1 MITLDLDTR
10 GLAEAGK
17 LWLDRGDRGIARI
30 SRVWLDRDG
39 RGVAKVYDDGMG
51 GARRWRYRERVAPT
65 FEHNIKDLPRLRWR
79 YRERMGPTQ
88 THTITDTL
96 TRRWRYR
103 ERMGPT
109 QTHTVIET
117 LERRWRYSE
126 RLVPTQTHTITDAPP
141 RRWRYRERMGPK
153 QAHTV
158 TVPAPRRWRYRERT
172 GPVQT
177 HTITGPPDRR
187 WRYSER
193 FGPTQKHTV
202 EDVKCDVTITGPDRV
217 AGGAVSRFQANRG
230 GDCALQ
236 SGTWSTVIHNRYA
249 TRDRGW
255 ASIDSSG
262 EISVDLPTVGGPTI
276 YRILATY
283 TPSTGKA
290 GTSTYFYFTAHQG
303 CAMAISST
311 SGFTIDGDTK
321 FEAQAQMVGQCE
333 GSSTLPPGPWRVS
346 GTADAW
352 VMINAASGKIEGTAP
367 NRTQSY
373 SLDVTWTDDK
383 GTDFTE
389 GRTISVTQV
398 NIPCTVAI
406 TSDSSQ
412 VRSQAEWTGQAST
425 AGDCPSGVWSV
436 QSFTHPTGTQDRV
449 TGGVAW
455 AQIDQTGKITFKTPF
470 DVSPATDYRIRA
482 WWTGTSD
489 TYSADYV
496 VTVLPPVDC
505 HVMISGPGQVEVGKR
520 WSGTATLDG
529 TECPASVTWAASGVA
544 GITASPAS
552 VLAGDS
558 AKVNVGFTAPLT
570 KQRVTIA
577 VSASDSN
584 GLIDRALYGIDVEET
599 VPCGVV
605 LASTSGFTIDGN
617 TQFGGQAS
625 TTGDCD
631 GPASMVP
638 GPWSVSG
645 SATTSFGVRI
655 DGNGKVESGDAPNR
669 TATYDLTVSWRDEH
683 GVTFSKSYT
692 ITVNKVPVPCVV
704 TVSSSDSQVRALKE
718 WTGQAS
724 TTGDCGAGSWSVAI
738 YNHPQDLQGTNNR
751 GWASIN
757 QSGSIRFTVPFD
769 VAGNPEYRVVATW
782 TSGSTATAGEFVVT
796 VLPVLKCNVSISG
809 KTTLNAGEQYN
820 ATASL
825 SGTECPSGTPNAG
838 EGWSLS
844 GGWANLGIDHETGS
858 ITHRAPTPT
867 TDTDFDLVATYTDGS
882 LVITG
887 NIHRVTVKAQTVAC
901 QATATGP
908 ATVNAGDAVTVTF
921 ATTGDCGSPSS
932 VDDPWTIT
940 APNWMQKTVN
950 GASAQ
955 AAPSSASD
963 VTYTVSANYSFDG
976 KTASTSHQFTVRA
989 AGCAVAVSGS
999 STVRA
1004 LNEWIGQASTTGACG
1019 SGSWSVA
1026 IYNHP
1031 HDPNGTNNRGWASI
1045 DQSGV
1050 IKFTVPFDVAGNP
1063 EYRVVA
1069 TWTSG
1074 STATAGEF
1082 VITALPVLKCN
1093 VSISGKTTLNAG
1105 EQYNATASISGTDC
1119 PTGSPA
1125 AGEGWSLSGGW
1136 ANLGIGHDTG
1146 SIVHRAPTPTT
1157 DTTYDLIATYTDG
1170 SLVITGNIHRVTVKA
1185 QTVACQATATGPA
1198 TVNAGDAVTVT
1209 FATTGDCGSPSSVDD
1224 PWTITAPNWMTK
1236 GVNGASATAAPSK
1249 ATDETYTVSASYSFD
1264 GKTASTSHQ
1273 FTVKAAACA
1282 VTVTGSTSQ
1291 VRSQRDW
1298 TGTAT
1303 KTGSCGSGSWSV
1315 KTLNHPSGTTNRV
1328 TNNVPWATI
1337 DSNGAISFKIPF
1349 DVGSKTDYRIQA
1361 AWTSGT
1367 DITLGEFVLSVLPP
1381 LDCAVVLTGPS
1392 SVEAGKTW
1400 TGTAS
1405 LDGSECPSGAT
1416 WSASGIA
1423 GISASPS
1430 STQVGAASS
1439 ATIRFTAPA
1448 SAGTVDISVTAKDG
1462 TETLDTATKT
1472 ITVTDPVTCDVAV
1485 TSTSGFNID
1494 GNTKFAG
1501 NAATTGTCASPASAI
1516 PGPWSVSGTSTTSFG
1531 VKVDGN
1537 GRITSNNAP
1546 NSNQQYSLVVTWTDV
1561 NGHQFSSSHTITVT
1575 YVPPTCTVG
1584 ISSSDTN
1591 IVGPGTWTGQ
1601 ASQTNCGSASWSAAV
1616 YTAGTSNDRG
1626 WASINQSSG
1635 RISVSVPFAVSSAT
1649 TYEVEAFYGNESSGR
1664 IGFTVLPP
1672 WNCTISGPSDMNL
1685 TPGETRSFVILLGS
1699 DCPRN
1704 GGYSSPDTNVSV
1716 GANGVGTVTAPQTP
1730 GTTYVSVDYSDG
1742 SQVASTSWAI
1752 TVSDPDPCRLEFTA
1766 GASAVRSGRN
1776 YTAKVEP
1783 RGNCP
1788 SVNSD
1793 RTDRYSLSGGWSGLQ
1808 IGVAGDIWGTAP
1820 TVSAEV
1826 TYTLTASVKFT
1837 DGSTASESHRVTVQP
1852 PVAGCDV
1859 TVTPVGGGTARV
1871 VEGAKITLTAA
1882 EDGNCG
1888 ASGTWSVGVSPS
1900 GPTVD
1905 INSSTG
1911 GITFTAPATI
1921 TGTSRDYT
1929 VTATWQ
1935 SDDGSITEN
1944 GSATVTVLSF
1954 DCTVGIGGASRVDGG
1969 DRYQAQ
1975 ATLAGTDCPTGTP
1988 NAGEGFAMTGGWS
2001 GLGIDHETGEIDGR
2015 APNPSTDTTYSL
2027 EVTYTDGSTVV
2038 TGIRHQV
2045 TVRGTTTTNCQATS
2059 SGPATVDSGDS
2070 VSVSFSTFGTCGS
2083 PSGADDPW
2091 TITAP
2096 DWMSKSA
2103 DGASGTA
2110 PSDPDDQT
2118 YTVSGSYRFGT
2129 YAAATSHQF
2138 TVTGDGPT
2146 LPTCSVSGPSTLT
2159 VVGDVTQTIT
2169 FSFGV
2174 GVDANCGPG
2183 SWSASGGFGMSAS
2196 PADPTSTATT
2206 INCSTTFYG
2215 SFTVSYSWTRS
2226 ADGQSFGGSTSVQV
2240 DRDE

>member
-1 MITLDLDTR
+1 MSIQLDQGDR
-10 GLAEAGK
+10 GLAEVGRI
-17 LWLDRGDRGIARI
+17 WLDRGNRGIARI
-30 SRVWLDRDG
+30 SRVWLDRAE

-51 GARRWRYRERVAPT
+51 ASRRWKYRERVAPGQV
-65 FEHNIKDLPRLRWR
+65 HNIKDTPFLRWR
-79 YRERMGPTQ
+79 YSEAVRPAQ
-88 THTITDTL
+88 QHNIIDS
-96 TRRWRYR
+96 
-103 ERMGPT
+103 PA
-109 QTHTVIET
+109 
-117 LERRWRYSE
+117 RRWRYSE
-126 RLVPTQTHTITDAPP
+126 AVRPVSAHTIIDTLMRRWRYMERVAPTQIHDIKDAPP
-141 RRWRYRERMGPK
+141 RRWRYMERVYPTQIHNIK
-153 QAHTV
+153 V
-158 TVPAPRRWRYRERT
+158 APPLRWRYSERVYPT
-172 GPVQT
+172 QK
-177 HTITGPPDRR
+177 HNITGPPDRR

-193 FGPTQKHTV
+193 ILPTQKHTI
-202 EDVKCDVTITGPDRV
+202 EDVKCDVSISGPDRV
-217 AGGAVSRFQANRG
+217 GGAMISHFQAERK
-230 GDCALQ
+230 GDCLLR
-236 SGTWSTVIHNRYA
+236 SGTWSSVIHNRYA

-255 ASIDSSG
+255 TSIDNNG
-262 EISVDLPTVGGPTI
+262 LITLDLPAVGGPTI
-276 YRILATY
+276 YRLLATY

-290 GTSTYFYFTAHQG
+290 GTSSYFYFTASPG
-303 CAMAISST
+303 CSMGLAST
-311 SGFTIDGDTK
+311 SGYNIDGGTEFK
-321 FEAQAQMVGQCE
+321 AQAQMVGQCE
-333 GSSTLPPGPWRVS
+333 GASTLAPGPWRVS
-346 GTADAW
+346 GTADTW
-352 VMINAASGKIEGTAP
+352 VRINAADGEIKGTAP
-367 NRTQSY
+367 NVTQSY

-389 GRTISVTQV
+389 GRTINVTRINV
-398 NIPCTVAI
+398 PCTVAI

-455 AQIDQTGKITFKTPF
+455 AQIDQNGKITFKTPF

-544 GITASPAS
+544 GITATPAS

-558 AKVNVGFTAPLT
+558 AKVNVAFTAPQT
-570 KQRVTIA
+570 EQRVTIA

-584 GLIDRALYGIDVEET
+584 GLIDRAISSIDVEET

-605 LASTSGFTIDGN
+605 LASTSGFTIDGL
-617 TQFGGQAS
+617 TTFEGQAA
-625 TTGDCD
+625 TTGTCA
-631 GPASMVP
+631 GPGSVAP

-645 SATTSFGVRI
+645 SATTSFGVKI
-655 DGNGKVESGDAPNR
+655 DGNGKVESGSAPNV

-692 ITVNKVPVPCVV
+692 ITVNKVPVPCAV

-718 WTGQAS
+718 WSGQAS
-724 TTGDCGAGSWSVAI
+724 TSGDCGAGSWSVAI
-738 YNHPQDLQGTNNR
+738 YNHPHDPNGTNNR

-769 VAGNPEYRVVATW
+769 VAGNPQYRVVATW
-782 TSGSTATAGEFVVT
+782 TSGTDITLGEFVVT

-867 TDTDFDLVATYTDGS
+867 TDTTYDLVATYTDGS
-882 LVITG
+882 LVIRG
-887 NIHRVTVKAQTVAC
+887 NVHRVTVKAQTTVTC
-901 QATATGP
+901 QATSSGP
-908 ATVNAGDAVTVTF
+908 AQVNAGDAVTVTF

-940 APNWMQKTVN
+940 APDWMQKTVN

-955 AAPSSASD
+955 AAPSNTSD
-963 VTYTVSANYSFDG
+963 VTYTVSAN
-976 KTASTSHQFTVRA
+976 
-989 AGCAVAVSGS
+989 
-999 STVRA
+999 
-1004 LNEWIGQASTTGACG
+1004 
-1019 SGSWSVA
+1019 
-1026 IYNHP
+1026 
-1031 HDPNGTNNRGWASI
+1031 
-1045 DQSGV
+1045 
-1050 IKFTVPFDVAGNP
+1050 
-1063 EYRVVA
+1063 
-1069 TWTSG
+1069 
-1074 STATAGEF
+1074 
-1082 VITALPVLKCN
+1082 
-1093 VSISGKTTLNAG
+1093 
-1105 EQYNATASISGTDC
+1105 
-1119 PTGSPA
+1119 
-1125 AGEGWSLSGGW
+1125 
-1136 ANLGIGHDTG
+1136 
-1146 SIVHRAPTPTT
+1146 
-1157 DTTYDLIATYTDG
+1157 
-1170 SLVITGNIHRVTVKA
+1170 
-1185 QTVACQATATGPA
+1185 
-1198 TVNAGDAVTVT
+1198 
-1209 FATTGDCGSPSSVDD
+1209 
-1224 PWTITAPNWMTK
+1224 
-1236 GVNGASATAAPSK
+1236 
-1249 ATDETYTVSASYSFD
+1249 YSFD

-1416 WSASGIA
+1416 WSAAGISS
-1423 GISASPS
+1423 ISASPS

-1485 TSTSGFNID
+1485 TSTSGFTID
-1494 GNTKFAG
+1494 GGTKFAG

-1546 NSNQQYSLVVTWTDV
+1546 NSSQQYSLVVTWTDV

-1575 YVPPTCTVG
+1575 YVPPTCSVS
-1584 ISSSDTN
+1584 ISSTQSS

-1601 ASQTNCGSASWSAAV
+1601 ASQTNCGSASWSVAV

-1626 WASINQSSG
+1626 WASINSTG
-1635 RISVSVPFAVSSAT
+1635 RVGVSVPFAVSLAT
-1649 TYEVEAFYGNESSGR
+1649 VYEVEAFYGNESSGR
-1664 IGFTVLPP
+1664 IGFTVVPP
-1672 WNCTISGPSDMNL
+1672 WNCTISGPSDMTM

-1716 GANGVGTVTAPQTP
+1716 GANGAGTVTAPQTP

-1766 GASAVRSGRN
+1766 GASAVRSSRN

-1820 TVSAEV
+1820 TVSAE
-1826 TYTLTASVKFT
+1826 THYTLTASVKFT

-1969 DRYQAQ
+1969 ARYQAQ

-2015 APNPSTDTTYSL
+2015 APSPSTDTTYSL
-2027 EVTYTDGSTVV
+2027 EVTYTDGSTVI

-2045 TVRGTTTTNCQATS
+2045 TVRGTTTTTCQATS
-2059 SGPATVDSGDS
+2059 SGPARVDSGDS

-2083 PSGADDPW
+2083 PSSVDDPW

-2096 DWMSKSA
+2096 QWMSKGA

-2118 YTVSGSYRFGT
+2118 YTVTGQYSYGT
-2129 YAAATSHQF
+2129 YSAATSHQF
-2138 TVTGDGPT
+2138 TVNGTGGTTTCTVTGSPSHITADTFEDFT
-2146 LPTCSVSGPSTLT
+2146 LGISVDS
-2159 VVGDVTQTIT
+2159 
-2169 FSFGV
+2169 
-2174 GVDANCGPG
+2174 NCGPG
-2183 SWSASGGFGMSAS
+2183 SWSSSWGNIANPSS
-2196 PADPTSTATT
+2196 TSTSITDYASFPGVATL
-2206 INCSTTFYG
+2206 
-2215 SFTVSYSWTRS
+2215 SFTWTRS
-2226 ADGQSFGGSTSVQV
+2226 SDGQQFTGSVSAYFTDAGTTPV
-2240 DRDE
+2240 

>member
-1 MITLDLDTR
+1 MITLDRADR
-10 GLAEAGK
+10 GLAEAGR
-17 LWLDRGDRGIARI
+17 LWLDRGNRGIARI
-30 SRVWLDRDG
+30 SQVWLDRAE

-51 GARRWRYRERVAPT
+51 HARRWRYRERVAPT

-217 AGGAVSRFQANRG
+217 AGGAVSKFQASRD
-230 GDCALQ
+230 GDCATQ
-236 SGTWSTVIHNRYA
+236 AGTWSTVIHNRYA

-276 YRILATY
+276 YRILATFV
-283 TPSTGKA
+283 PATGKA
-290 GTSTYFYFTAHQG
+290 GTSTYFYFTAHQQ

-311 SGFTIDGDTK
+311 SGYDIDGDTEFK
-321 FEAQAQMVGQCE
+321 AQAQMVGQCE
-333 GSSTLPPGPWRVS
+333 GPATLIPGPWQVT
-346 GTADAW
+346 GTAANW
-352 VMINAASGKIEGTAP
+352 VRINAGSGEIKGKAP
-367 NRTQSY
+367 NQTASY

-389 GRTISVTQV
+389 RRTINVTRT
-398 NIPCTVAI
+398 NIPCDVTI
-406 TSDSSQ
+406 TSSIGQ
-412 VRSQAEWTGQAST
+412 VRSQAEWTAQASLS
-425 AGDCPSGVWSV
+425 GDCPAGVWSV
-436 QSFTHPTGTQDRV
+436 QTLSMPNGTQNRTTNNV
-449 TGGVAW
+449 PW
-455 AQIDQTGKITFKTPF
+455 ATIDQAGKITFKIPF
-470 DVSPATDYRIRA
+470 DVGSNTDYRIRA

-489 TYSADYV
+489 TYSGDYILK
-496 VTVLPPVDC
+496 VLPPVDC

-544 GITASPAS
+544 GITATPAS

-558 AKVNVGFTAPLT
+558 AKVNVAFTAPQT
-570 KQRVTIA
+570 EQRVTIA

-584 GLIDRALYGIDVEET
+584 GLIDRAISSIDVEET

-669 TATYDLTVSWRDEH
+669 TTTYDLTVSWRDEH

-724 TTGDCGAGSWSVAI
+724 TTGDCG
-738 YNHPQDLQGTNNR
+738 
-751 GWASIN
+751 
-757 QSGSIRFTVPFD
+757 
-769 VAGNPEYRVVATW
+769 
-782 TSGSTATAGEFVVT
+782 
-796 VLPVLKCNVSISG
+796 
-809 KTTLNAGEQYN
+809 
-820 ATASL
+820 
-825 SGTECPSGTPNAG
+825 
-838 EGWSLS
+838 
-844 GGWANLGIDHETGS
+844 
-858 ITHRAPTPT
+858 
-867 TDTDFDLVATYTDGS
+867 
-882 LVITG
+882 
-887 NIHRVTVKAQTVAC
+887 
-901 QATATGP
+901 
-908 ATVNAGDAVTVTF
+908 
-921 ATTGDCGSPSS
+921 
-932 VDDPWTIT
+932 
-940 APNWMQKTVN
+940 
-950 GASAQ
+950 
-955 AAPSSASD
+955 
-963 VTYTVSANYSFDG
+963 
-976 KTASTSHQFTVRA
+976 
-989 AGCAVAVSGS
+989 
-999 STVRA
+999 
-1004 LNEWIGQASTTGACG
+1004 

-1074 STATAGEF
+1074 STVTAGEF
-1082 VITALPVLKCN
+1082 VVTVLPVLKCN

-1105 EQYNATASISGTDC
+1105 EQYNATASLSGTDC

-1170 SLVITGNIHRVTVKA
+1170 SLVITGNIHRITVKA
-1185 QTVACQATATGPA
+1185 QTTVTCQATSSGPA
-1198 TVNAGDAVTVT
+1198 TVNAGDSVTVT
-1209 FATTGDCGSPSSVDD
+1209 FATTGDCGSPSGVDD
-1224 PWTITAPNWMTK
+1224 PWTITAPDWMRK
-1236 GVNGASATAAPSK
+1236 DLNGASATAAPSK

-1303 KTGSCGSGSWSV
+1303 KTGSCGSGGWSV

-1416 WSASGIA
+1416 WSAAGISS
-1423 GISASPS
+1423 ISASPS

-1439 ATIRFTAPA
+1439 ATISFTAPA

-1494 GNTKFAG
+1494 GGTKFAG
-1501 NAATTGTCASPASAI
+1501 NAATTGSCASPASAI
-1516 PGPWSVSGTSTTSFG
+1516 PGPWSVSGTSTNWG
-1531 VKVDGN
+1531 VRIDGN
-1537 GRITSNNAP
+1537 GKIESGDAP

-1584 ISSSDTN
+1584 ISSTQAS
-1591 IVGPGTWTGQ
+1591 IVGPGTLLGQ
-1601 ASQTNCGSASWSAAV
+1601 ATHANCASASWTVKV
-1616 YTAGTSNDRG
+1616 YNHNQSVDRG
-1626 WASINQSSG
+1626 WASIDPYWGDFQ
-1635 RISVSVPFAVSSAT
+1635 VDYPYAVT
-1649 TYEVEAFYGNESSGR
+1649 TETRYDVEAFYGNESSGR
-1664 IGFTVLPP
+1664 LPFSVVPP
-1672 WNCTISGPSDMNL
+1672 WDCTISGPSDMTL
-1685 TPGETRSFVILLGS
+1685 TAGATQAFQISLGAN
-1699 DCPRN
+1699 CPRN
-1704 GGYSSPDTNVSV
+1704 GSYSSPDSNVSISQT
-1716 GANGVGTVTAPQTP
+1716 GAGTVTAPSTP
-1730 GTTYVSVDYSDG
+1730 GTTYVSVDYTDG
-1742 SQVASTSWAI
+1742 DQVASTSWAV
-1752 TVSDPDPCRLEFTA
+1752 TVRDPDPCRLEFTA

-1776 YTAKVEP
+1776 YTAKVAP

-1788 SVNSD
+1788 AVNTD

-1820 TVSAEV
+1820 TVSAE
-1826 TYTLTASVKFT
+1826 THYTLTASVKFT
-1837 DGSTASESHRVTVQP
+1837 DGSAASESHRVTVQP

-1969 DRYQAQ
+1969 ARYQAQ

-2118 YTVSGSYRFGT
+2118 YTVGGSYRFGN

-2183 SWSASGGFGMSAS
+2183 SWSASGGFGVSAS

>member
-1 MITLDLDTR
+1 METQGAGSPPPSSTTSKTCR
-10 GLAEAGK
+10 GSAG
-17 LWLDRGDRGIARI
+17 GIE
-30 SRVWLDRDG
+30 SEWV
-39 RGVAKVYDDGMG
+39 
-51 GARRWRYRERVAPT
+51 
-65 FEHNIKDLPRLRWR
+65 
-79 YRERMGPTQ
+79 PTQ

-230 GDCALQ
+230 GDCAFQ

-290 GTSTYFYFTAHQG
+290 GTSQYFYFTAHQQ

-333 GSSTLPPGPWRVS
+333 GASTLAPGPWRVS
-346 GTADAW
+346 GTADTW
-352 VMINAASGKIEGTAP
+352 VRINAGSGEIKGTAP

-425 AGDCPSGVWSV
+425 AGGCPSGVWSV
-436 QSFTHPTGTQDRV
+436 QSFKHPGGTQDRV

-489 TYSADYV
+489 TYSADYI
-496 VTVLPPVDC
+496 VTVLPPIDC
-505 HVMISGPGQVEVGKR
+505 HVKIEGPGQVEVGKR
-520 WSGTATLDG
+520 WSGTAEIQG
-529 TECPASVTWAASGVA
+529 TECPASATWTASGVA
-544 GITASPAS
+544 GITATPAS

-577 VSASDSN
+577 VAASDSN
-584 GLIDRALYGIDVEET
+584 GLIDRALYGIDVTET

-605 LASTSGFTIDGN
+605 LVSTSGFTIDGN
-617 TQFGGQAS
+617 TQFGGQAA

-631 GPASMVP
+631 GPASMIP

-655 DGNGKVESGDAPNR
+655 DGNGKVESGSAPNV

-704 TVSSSDSQVRALKE
+704 TVSSSDSQIRSLKE
-718 WTGQAS
+718 WSGQAS
-724 TTGDCGAGSWSVAI
+724 RTGDCGSGSWSVAI

-782 TSGSTATAGEFVVT
+782 TSGSTVTAGEFVVT

-908 ATVNAGDAVTVTF
+908 ATVNAGDSVTVTF

-1198 TVNAGDAVTVT
+1198 TVNAGDSVTVT

-1249 ATDETYTVSASYSFD
+1249 ATDETYTVRGDYSFD

-1349 DVGSKTDYRIQA
+1349 DVGSKTKYRIQA

-1416 WSASGIA
+1416 WSAAGISS
-1423 GISASPS
+1423 ISASPS

-1546 NSNQQYSLVVTWTDV
+1546 NSSQQYSLVVTWTDV

-1584 ISSSDTN
+1584 ISMNRLSF
-1591 IVGPGTWTGQ
+1591 VGPGSLFGGGN
-1601 ASQTNCGSASWSAAV
+1601 QTNCASASWTVKV
-1616 YTAGTSNDRG
+1616 YNHNQSVDRG
-1626 WASINQSSG
+1626 WASI
-1635 RISVSVPFAVSSAT
+1635 VSNTGYIRVTYPYAVT
-1649 TYEVEAFYGNESSGR
+1649 TETLYDLEAFYGNESSGR
-1664 IGFTVLPP
+1664 LTFSVLPP
-1672 WNCTISGPSDMNL
+1672 WNCTISGPRDMVL
-1685 TPGETRSFVILLGS
+1685 DPGESQSFQVSLGS
-1699 DCPRN
+1699 DCPI
-1704 GGYSSPDTNVSV
+1704 GGTFSSSDSIV
-1716 GANGVGTVTAPQTP
+1716 TVL
-1730 GTTYVSVDYSDG
+1730 SDG
-1742 SQVASTSWAI
+1742 SGNVRVPANAAPGSTYVTVDYEEGGQVTSTSW
-1752 TVSDPDPCRLEFTA
+1752 TVTVTDPDPCRVVFTS
-1766 GASAVRSGRN
+1766 GASAIRSGRN
-1776 YTAKVEP
+1776 YTAKVAT

-1788 SVNSD
+1788 DLNSSILD
-1793 RTDRYSLSGGWSGLQ
+1793 PRWTLSGGWSGLQ

-1820 TVSAEV
+1820 TVTSEV
-1826 TYTLTASVKFT
+1826 KYTLVATVEFD
-1837 DGSTASESHRVTVQP
+1837 DGSTESAAHVVTVQP
-1852 PVAGCDV
+1852 PVTGCTV
-1859 TVTPVGGGTARV
+1859 TVAPVGGGTARV
-1871 VEGAKITLTAA
+1871 VEGAVVTLTAA

-1888 ASGTWSVGVSPS
+1888 ASGTWGVAVSPS
-1900 GPTVD
+1900 GPTVT

-1911 GITFTAPATI
+1911 DIRFTAPATI
-1921 TGTSRDYT
+1921 TGASKDYT
-1929 VTATWQ
+1929 VTATWT
-1935 SDDGSITEN
+1935 SDDGSITSS

-1954 DCTVGIGGASRVDGG
+1954 DCTVGVGGPSYVDAGA
-1969 DRYQAQ
+1969 RYQAT
-1975 ATLAGTDCPTGTP
+1975 ATLSGTDCPTGTP
-1988 NAGEGFAMTGGWS
+1988 AAGEGFAMSGGWS
-2001 GLGIDHETGEIDGR
+2001 GLGIDHEDGSIDGT
-2015 APNPSTDTTYSL
+2015 APSPSTDTSYWL
-2027 EVTYTDGSTVV
+2027 DVTYTDGSTVV
-2038 TGIRHQV
+2038 TGIRHRV
-2045 TVRGTTTTNCQATS
+2045 TVRGTTTTTCQATA

-2096 DWMSKSA
+2096 QWMSKSA

-2138 TVTGDGPT
+2138 TVTGDGGP
-2146 LPTCSVSGPSTLT
+2146 LPGCSASVSPSS
-2159 VVGDVTQTIT
+2159 VTIAPGEFFT
-2169 FSFGV
+2169 V
-2174 GVDANCGPG
+2174 GVSVESTCGPG
-2183 SWSASGGFGMSAS
+2183 WWGGDFSSAFGDPAS
-2196 PADPTSTATT
+2196 TST
-2206 INCSTTFYG
+2206 
-2215 SFTVSYSWTRS
+2215 SYRSYRSVGTPNGLYSQTLTWTRS
-2226 ADGQSFGGSTSVQV
+2226 ADGQSFDVTLSILV
-2240 DRDE
+2240 DDAE

>member
-1 MITLDLDTR
+1 MITLDRADR
-10 GLAEAGK
+10 GLAEAGRI
-17 LWLDRGDRGIARI
+17 WLDRGARGIARI
-30 SRVWLDRDG
+30 ARVWLDRDG
-39 RGVAKVYDDGMG
+39 LGVAKVYDDGMG
-51 GARRWRYRERVAPT
+51 AARRWKYRERFAPGQA
-65 FEHNIKDLPRLRWR
+65 HNIKDTSFLRWR
-79 YRERMGPTQ
+79 YREPVRPVQ
-88 THTITDTL
+88 VHNIKDAPARRWRYSEPVRPVQIHTITDTL
-96 TRRWRYR
+96 MRRWRHS
-103 ERMGPT
+103 ERVSPG
-109 QTHTVIET
+109 QQHTV
-117 LERRWRYSE
+117 
-126 RLVPTQTHTITDAPP
+126 TDAPP
-141 RRWRYRERMGPK
+141 RRWKHRERVAPTQIHNVGDIP
-153 QAHTV
+153 
-158 TVPAPRRWRYRERT
+158 PRRWRHWERV
-172 GPVQT
+172 GPTQIHSVT
-177 HTITGPPDRR
+177 DPPGRR
-187 WRYSER
+187 WRFSER
-193 FGPTQKHTV
+193 VIPGQAHTL
-202 EDVKCDVTITGPDRV
+202 EDTKCDVSISGPDRV
-217 AGGAVSRFQANRG
+217 GGAMISQFQAARA
-230 GDCALQ
+230 GDCLLR
-236 SGTWSTVIHNRYA
+236 SGTWSSVIHNRYA

-255 ASIDSSG
+255 TSIDNNG
-262 EISVDLPTVGGPTI
+262 LITLDLPAVGGPTI
-276 YRILATY
+276 YRMLATY
-283 TPSTGKA
+283 TPTTGKA
-290 GTSTYFYFTAHQG
+290 GTSTYFYFTASPG
-303 CAMAISST
+303 CSMGLAST
-311 SGFTIDGDTK
+311 SGYNIDGGTEFK
-321 FEAQAQMVGQCE
+321 AQAQMVGQCE
-333 GSSTLPPGPWRVS
+333 GPSTLAPGPWRVS
-346 GTADAW
+346 GTAATW
-352 VMINAASGKIEGTAP
+352 VGINAASGAIEGTAP
-367 NRTQSY
+367 NTTQSY
-373 SLDVTWTDDK
+373 SLDVTWTDDQ

-389 GRTISVTQV
+389 GRTINVTRINV
-398 NIPCTVAI
+398 PCTVAI

-436 QSFTHPTGTQDRV
+436 QTLNMPSGTQNRV
-449 TGGVAW
+449 TNGVAW
-455 AQIDQTGKITFKTPF
+455 ASIDQTGLITFKTPF
-470 DVSPATDYRIRA
+470 DVGSATDYRIRA

-544 GITASPAS
+544 GITATPAS

-558 AKVNVGFTAPLT
+558 AKVNVAFTAPQT
-570 KQRVTIA
+570 EQRVTIA

-584 GLIDRALYGIDVEET
+584 GLIDRAISSIDVEET

-882 LVITG
+882 LVIRG
-887 NIHRVTVKAQTVAC
+887 NVHRVTVKAQTTVTC
-901 QATATGP
+901 QATSSGP
-908 ATVNAGDAVTVTF
+908 SQVNAGDAVTITF
-921 ATTGDCGSPSS
+921 ATTGDCGSPAS

-940 APNWMQKTVN
+940 APDWMRK
-950 GASAQ
+950 
-955 AAPSSASD
+955 
-963 VTYTVSANYSFDG
+963 
-976 KTASTSHQFTVRA
+976 
-989 AGCAVAVSGS
+989 
-999 STVRA
+999 
-1004 LNEWIGQASTTGACG
+1004 
-1019 SGSWSVA
+1019 
-1026 IYNHP
+1026 
-1031 HDPNGTNNRGWASI
+1031 
-1045 DQSGV
+1045 
-1050 IKFTVPFDVAGNP
+1050 
-1063 EYRVVA
+1063 
-1069 TWTSG
+1069 
-1074 STATAGEF
+1074 
-1082 VITALPVLKCN
+1082 
-1093 VSISGKTTLNAG
+1093 
-1105 EQYNATASISGTDC
+1105 
-1119 PTGSPA
+1119 
-1125 AGEGWSLSGGW
+1125 
-1136 ANLGIGHDTG
+1136 
-1146 SIVHRAPTPTT
+1146 
-1157 DTTYDLIATYTDG
+1157 DL
-1170 SLVITGNIHRVTVKA
+1170 
-1185 QTVACQATATGPA
+1185 
-1198 TVNAGDAVTVT
+1198 
-1209 FATTGDCGSPSSVDD
+1209 
-1224 PWTITAPNWMTK
+1224 
-1236 GVNGASATAAPSK
+1236 NGASATAAPSK

-1264 GKTASTSHQ
+1264 GKTASTRHQ

-1349 DVGSKTDYRIQA
+1349 DVGSKTEYRIQA

-1381 LDCAVVLTGPS
+1381 LDCDVVLTGPS

-1416 WSASGIA
+1416 WAAAGISS
-1423 GISASPS
+1423 ISASPS

-1601 ASQTNCGSASWSAAV
+1601 ASQNNCGSASWSAAV

-1649 TYEVEAFYGNESSGR
+1649 VYEVEAFYGNESSGR

-1820 TVSAEV
+1820 TVSAE
-1826 TYTLTASVKFT
+1826 THYTLTASVKFT

-1969 DRYQAQ
+1969 ARYQAQ

-2118 YTVSGSYRFGT
+2118 YTVGGSYRFGN

-2183 SWSASGGFGMSAS
+2183 SWSASGGFGVSAS

>member
-1 MITLDLDTR
+1 MIWLDQGPR
-10 GLAEAGK
+10 GLAGIGRPF
-17 LWLDRGDRGIARI
+17 LDLGERGVARI
-30 SRVWLDRDG
+30 SRIWLDLDG
-39 RGVAKVYDDGMG
+39 RGVAKVFDDGMSG
-51 GARRWRYRERVAPT
+51 VKRWRYRESIRPVSVHKVIDIPAY
-65 FEHNIKDLPRLRWR
+65 RWR
-79 YRERMGPTQ
+79 YSERMGVDSIHKIIDVP
-88 THTITDTL
+88 I
-96 TRRWRYR
+96 
-103 ERMGPT
+103 
-109 QTHTVIET
+109 
-117 LERRWRYSE
+117 RRWRYSE
-126 RLVPTQTHTITDAPP
+126 RMDVGSDHTIIDTLMRRWRYSERYAPAQDHTVIDAPPRRWRYSERYAPAQKHTVAPVPP
-141 RRWRYRERMGPK
+141 RRWRYRERYAPV
-153 QAHTV
+153 QVDTV
-158 TVPAPRRWRYRERT
+158 RIAPPRRWSYRERVL
-172 GPVQT
+172 PSQT
-177 HTITGPPDRR
+177 
-187 WRYSER
+187 
-193 FGPTQKHTV
+193 HTV
-202 EDVKCDVTITGPDRV
+202 EDVKCDVTISGPDRV
-217 AGGAVSRFQANRG
+217 GGAMISQFQADRA
-230 GDCALQ
+230 GDCLLRP
-236 SGTWSTVIHNRYA
+236 GTWSSVIHNRYA

-255 ASIDSSG
+255 TSIDNNG
-262 EISVDLPTVGGPTI
+262 LITLDLPAVGGPTI
-276 YRILATY
+276 YRMLATY
-283 TPSTGKA
+283 TPTTGKA
-290 GTSTYFYFTAHQG
+290 GTSTYFYFTASPG
-303 CAMAISST
+303 CSMGLAST
-311 SGFTIDGDTK
+311 SGYNIDGGTEFK
-321 FEAQAQMVGQCE
+321 AQAQMVGQCE
-333 GSSTLPPGPWRVS
+333 GASTLAPGPWRVS
-346 GTADAW
+346 GTADTW
-352 VMINAASGKIEGTAP
+352 VRINAADGEIKGTAP
-367 NRTQSY
+367 NVTQSY
-373 SLDVTWTDDK
+373 SLDVTWTDDQ

-389 GRTISVTQV
+389 GRTINVTRINV
-398 NIPCTVAI
+398 PCTVAI

-529 TECPASVTWAASGVA
+529 TECPASVTWAASGVT
-544 GITASPAS
+544 GITATPAS

-584 GLIDRALYGIDVEET
+584 GLIDRASYGIDVEET

-617 TQFGGQAS
+617 TQFEGQAS

-631 GPASMVP
+631 GPASMIP

-782 TSGSTATAGEFVVT
+782 TSGSTVTAGEFVVT

-882 LVITG
+882 LVIRG
-887 NIHRVTVKAQTVAC
+887 NVHRVTVKAQTTVTC
-901 QATATGP
+901 QATSSGP
-908 ATVNAGDAVTVTF
+908 ATVNAGDSVTVTF
-921 ATTGDCGSPSS
+921 ATTGDCGSPAS

-940 APNWMQKTVN
+940 APDWMRK
-950 GASAQ
+950 
-955 AAPSSASD
+955 
-963 VTYTVSANYSFDG
+963 
-976 KTASTSHQFTVRA
+976 
-989 AGCAVAVSGS
+989 
-999 STVRA
+999 
-1004 LNEWIGQASTTGACG
+1004 
-1019 SGSWSVA
+1019 
-1026 IYNHP
+1026 
-1031 HDPNGTNNRGWASI
+1031 
-1045 DQSGV
+1045 
-1050 IKFTVPFDVAGNP
+1050 
-1063 EYRVVA
+1063 
-1069 TWTSG
+1069 
-1074 STATAGEF
+1074 
-1082 VITALPVLKCN
+1082 
-1093 VSISGKTTLNAG
+1093 
-1105 EQYNATASISGTDC
+1105 
-1119 PTGSPA
+1119 
-1125 AGEGWSLSGGW
+1125 
-1136 ANLGIGHDTG
+1136 
-1146 SIVHRAPTPTT
+1146 
-1157 DTTYDLIATYTDG
+1157 DL
-1170 SLVITGNIHRVTVKA
+1170 
-1185 QTVACQATATGPA
+1185 
-1198 TVNAGDAVTVT
+1198 
-1209 FATTGDCGSPSSVDD
+1209 
-1224 PWTITAPNWMTK
+1224 
-1236 GVNGASATAAPSK
+1236 NGASATAAPSK

-1349 DVGSKTDYRIQA
+1349 DVGSKTEYRIQA

-1381 LDCAVVLTGPS
+1381 LDCDVVLTGPS

-1416 WSASGIA
+1416 WSAAGISS
-1423 GISASPS
+1423 ISASPS

-1439 ATIRFTAPA
+1439 ATIRFTAPV

-1664 IGFTVLPP
+1664 IGFTVVPP

-1742 SQVASTSWAI
+1742 DQVASTSWAV

-1820 TVSAEV
+1820 TVSAE
-1826 TYTLTASVKFT
+1826 THYTLTASVKFT

-1969 DRYQAQ
+1969 ARYQAQ

-2118 YTVSGSYRFGT
+2118 YTVGGSYRFGN

-2183 SWSASGGFGMSAS
+2183 SWSASGGFGVSAS